1 MGRRSRV
8 GIPMVVVMLTAGCE
22 SPAAPDK
29 TGPVHVSGR
38 VLSYYRASEF
48 NPIGGARLK
57 AWVETDGR
65 GTPARIPLDNQAR
78 FTVTVKRGSRVRLY
92 AGGGT
97 GDEIYQ
103 PCAVTVVADSDVN
116 RDVRVVNDY
125 SIIGRA
131 IPPVFLEQTRILSG
145 QVYET
150 IPGVGRQPVP
160 MATVAVGGFNDWG
173 YDLGWPIANTRAD
186 SDGQYIICGLEA
198 ETTVTVYVTT
208 QGREMVVSTVTL
220 SGDTVLDLE
229 LGGIRDARTQTIGI
243 R

>member
-1 MGRRSRV
+1 MGRSLV
-8 GIPMVVVMLTAGCE
+8 GIPMVVMLTVGCE
-22 SPAAPDK
+22 SPAAPDR
-29 TGPVHVSGR
+29 TGPVHISGR

-48 NPIGGARLK
+48 NPIGGAHLK

-65 GTPARIPLDNQAR
+65 GTPARIPLDGQAR
-78 FTVTVKRGSRVRLY
+78 YTVTVKRGSRVRLY

-103 PCAVTVVADSDVN
+103 PCAVTVVADSDVT

-131 IPPVFLEQTRILSG
+131 IPPVFLEQTRVLSG
-145 QVYET
+145 QVYEN

-198 ETTVTVYVTT
+198 DTSVTVYVAT

-220 SGDTVLDLE
+220 SGDTVLDVE
-229 LGGIRDARTQTIGI
+229 LGGIRNARTQTIGI

>member
-1 MGRRSRV
+1 MGRSLV
-8 GIPMVVVMLTAGCE
+8 GIPMVVMLTVGCE
-22 SPAAPDK
+22 SPAAPDR
-29 TGPVHVSGR
+29 TGPVHISGR
-38 VLSYYRASEF
+38 VLAYYRPSEF
-48 NPIGGARLK
+48 SPIGGAGLRAL
-57 AWVETDGR
+57 VETAGR
-65 GTPARIPLDNQAR
+65 GTPARIPLDDQAR
-78 FTVTVKRGSRVRLY
+78 FTVTVERGSRVRLY

-97 GDEIYQ
+97 FNEIYQ
-103 PCAVTVVADSDVN
+103 PCAVTVLADSDVN
-116 RDVRVVNDY
+116 RDVRVVGDY

-198 ETTVTVYVTT
+198 DTRVTVYAAT

-220 SGDTVLDLE
+220 TGDTVLDVE
-229 LGGIRDARTQTIGI
+229 LGRIRDARTQTIGV

>member
-1 MGRRSRV
+1 MGRSLV
-8 GIPMVVVMLTAGCE
+8 GIPMVVVMLAAGCE
-22 SPAAPDK
+22 SPAAPDR

-38 VLSYYRASEF
+38 VLAYYRPSEF
-48 NPIGGARLK
+48 APIGGARLN

-65 GTPARIPLDNQAR
+65 GAPARIPLDDQAR
-78 FTVTVKRGSRVRLY
+78 FTVTVERGSRVRLY

-97 GDEIYQ
+97 SNEIYQ
-103 PCAVTVVADSDVN
+103 PCAVTVLAASDVN
-116 RDVRVVNDY
+116 RDVRVVGDY

-131 IPPVFLEQTRILSG
+131 IPPAFLEETRILSG

-186 SDGQYIICGLEA
+186 SDGHYIICGLEA
-198 ETTVTVYVTT
+198 DTRVTVYVAT

-220 SGDTVLDLE
+220 SGDTVLDIE
-229 LGGIRDARTQTIGI
+229 LGGIIDARTH
-243 R
+243 RLEVR